1 MWCLANGANGEFLVI
16 EGGNTM
22 SDMLRAIDEKETAKA
37 IEEKLREYRT
47 YKLIAHE
54 DKVPQITAK
63 YTVEMPNFSNIKS
76 SSTENVAIA
85 NVEGKKEAEEFFL
98 KFAKA
103 MNKLTFIERRLITLA
118 FLADDPLFNY
128 EICAELNISESKFY
142 RLRTKA
148 LYKLALAMGVERY
161 KEVG

>member
-1 MWCLANGANGEFLVI
+1 MTDTL
-16 EGGNTM
+16 T
-22 SDMLRAIDEKETAKA
+22 AIDEKETARA

-76 SSTENVAIA
+76 SSTENTALA
-85 NVEGKKEAEEFFL
+85 NVQNKKDAEEFL
-98 KFAKA
+98 SKFAKA
-103 MNKLTFIERRLITLA
+103 MNKLTYIERKLITLA
-118 FLADDPLFNY
+118 FLEDDPLFNY
-128 EICAELNISESKFY
+128 EICNELNISESKFY

-161 KEVG
+161 REVC